1 MKNLLVILLL
11 LMSSISGCIFF
22 KEMYR
27 SGFDESDLTI
37 PDAQMANSNLMERPD
52 ANLWISPIFRYNI
65 LCEMGKVYTGYGGI
79 TKISVENTG
88 KNDLFLYNFGIEID
102 GKEWNWLPGMDRGV
116 EIEAGNE
123 YTFDLSFGCP
133 ETPRNYSYKMAAY
146 LMVKRIGWHGKG
158 WYEIGKKYLEPEDKI
173 QVRSLSEKRSYKL
186 QKNYYQYF
194 DKINELI
201 DFDQTVYETAT
212 EIAWGFS
219 GKYNILQVCAIYD
232 FMKKLEYIKEP
243 EGEDVWIDP
252 CTTLDRNGGD
262 CEDYAILFAAM
273 INSIGGT
280 ARIYLT
286 DNHAFATVYIGN
298 DESMNDILK
307 GVESYYGTN
316 LFFALIED
324 DFGYWLV
331 SDPLASL
338 YMGGL
343 PAGGGP
349 VSISSN
355 NIYNRDFVD
364 TKHVNAIDVMKD

>member
-1 MKNLLVILLL
+1 MKNLIVILLL

-22 KEMYR
+22 KEIYR

-37 PDAQMANSNLMERPD
+37 PDARMANSNFMERPD
-52 ANLWISPIFRYNI
+52 ANLWISPIFKYNI

-79 TKISVENTG
+79 AKISVENTG
-88 KNDLFLYNFGIEID
+88 KNDLFLYNFGIEIGD
-102 GKEWNWLPGMDRGV
+102 EEWNWLPGMDRGV
-116 EIEAGNE
+116 EIEAGKE
-123 YTFDLSFGCP
+123 YTFYLSFGCP

-146 LMVKRIGWHGKG
+146 LMVKRIGWHGKR

-173 QVRSLSEKRSYKL
+173 QVRGLSEKRSYKL

-201 DFDQTVYETAT
+201 DSDQTVYETAT
-212 EIAWGFS
+212 EIARGFS

-243 EGEDVWIDP
+243 EGEDVWTDP

-331 SDPLASL
+331 SDPLANL